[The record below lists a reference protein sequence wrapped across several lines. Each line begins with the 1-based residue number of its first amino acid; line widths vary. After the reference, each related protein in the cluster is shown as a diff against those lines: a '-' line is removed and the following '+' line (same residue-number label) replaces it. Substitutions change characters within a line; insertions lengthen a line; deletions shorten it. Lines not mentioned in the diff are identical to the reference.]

1 MKSLIKIPDMKTSE
15 DVKKIKRAITNNE
28 GIIACEISKDKGEV
42 SIVFD
47 DYFTNIDRIIE
58 DIEELGYTII

>member
-1 MKSLIKIPDMKTSE
+1 MKSLIKIRDMKTSE

>member
-28 GIIACEISKDKGEV
+28 GIIACEISRDKGEV

-47 DYFTNIDRIIE
+47 NYFTNIDRIIE